1 MYISTDFGR
10 YRYTHPNLHKRA
22 TLALY
27 SKIIAILN
35 LGKRDTVIIPEKL
48 ILFKSKFYMP
58 ANGN

>member
-10 YRYTHPNLHKRA
+10 YRYTHSNLHKRA
-22 TLALY
+22 ALALY
-27 SKIIAILN
+27 LKIIAILN